1 MENIFTAKQIAAAVG
16 VNDRTIRTRAN
27 KDNWPSVLKPGRGG
41 QIPHYIFASLP
52 SDIRTALNSMQS
64 ESGASLKGA
73 NAGKMVTKNKTVD
86 REIALKTKQ
95 ESLAEFAGINGK
107 QRDRALAKFNILNGA
122 KNHQRNTSLT
132 KIAAFTQFCEFYNS
146 KDDRVAQY
154 QSEFNNTVSLA
165 SIIRWE
171 KTLNKNGITA
181 LAGNYGKTKGKGIID
196 STPELKEY
204 CIALIHEYPH
214 IKGERLADMLEAEFI
229 QKYTIPAASTCR
241 AWLSSWKDE
250 NQALYMSMFDPSA
263 WQNKRMVA
271 FGDMSIDITRI
282 NQLWEFDST
291 PADVML
297 KDGRYN
303 IVGVIDVFTRR
314 VKLVLKPTSNAEGI
328 ALLIRHAILDWG
340 LPEVARTD
348 NGSDYLSH
356 HISTVWNSLDIHN
369 DITNPY
375 SGWEKPFIERFFR
388 TFSHGIAEL
397 LQGYIGHNVVDR
409 ERISSRLTFA
419 EKLVERKE
427 KGAERVGIDVSLTAK
442 EFETKM
448 NQWVDHHYHHSTHSG
463 IKCTP
468 FEQYT
473 RNKQSIRRVSSERVL
488 DVLLSPVPGNGFRT
502 VTKSNGISIEGGS
515 YIHAE
520 LGAYIGDRVFCRWNP
535 QDVGKIFVFH
545 ALHGHFICEAVNPE
559 IAGQDITMAHA
570 MEAKKIQRAQLTEQ
584 RRHFKSLA
592 KKHDVSDAAQTYLDY
607 RTSQTGGLSAF
618 PKASTTVET
627 TATKSAESAIESQ
640 IDVGYTEAQLSEFEQ
655 RRKQLQEIHDLEN
668 SPSEPVFNNDHHK
681 ARYLTERQL
690 QATLSVTEAT
700 WLSQYRRDHT
710 AAARMLDKLINPAA
724 QTK

>member
-1 MENIFTAKQIAAAVG
+1 MENTFTAKQIAAAVG

-27 KDNWPSVLKPGRGG
+27 KDNWASVLKPGRGG
-41 QIPHYIFASLP
+41 QIPHYVFASLP
-52 SDIRTALNSMQS
+52 SDIREALSNMES
-64 ESGASLKGA
+64 ESGATVKGA
-73 NAGKMVTKNKTVD
+73 SAGRFVTNTQAID
-86 REIALKTKQ
+86 REVALKTKQ

-107 QRDRALAKFNILNGA
+107 QRDRALAKFSIINGA
-122 KNHQRNTSLT
+122 KNYQRNTSTT
-132 KIAAFTQFCEFYNS
+132 KIIAFTQFCDLYN
-146 KDDRVAQY
+146 KQDPDVAQY
-154 QSEFNNTVSLA
+154 QSEFNRTISLA
-165 SIIRWE
+165 SLIRWE
-171 KTLNKNGITA
+171 KALNKNGITA
-181 LAGNYGKTKGKGIID
+181 LAGNYGKTKGNGIID

-214 IKGERLADMLEAEFI
+214 IKGERLADMLEAEFSE
-229 QKYTIPAASTCR
+229 KYTIPAPSTCR
-241 AWLSSWKDE
+241 AWLSSWKE
-250 NQALYMSMFDPSA
+250 QNQALYMSMFDPSA

-271 FGDMSIDITRI
+271 FGNMSIDVTRI

-297 KDGRYN
+297 KDGRYS

-314 VKLVLKPTSNAEGI
+314 VKLVLKPTSNAEAI

-397 LQGYIGHNVVDR
+397 IQGYIGHNVVDR

-427 KGAERVGIDVSLTAK
+427 KGAERVGIDVSLTAE
-442 EFETKM
+442 EFEAKM
-448 NQWVDHHYHHSTHSG
+448 NQWVDGHYHNCTHSG

-473 RNKQSIRRVSSERVL
+473 RHKQSIRRVSSPRVL

-607 RTSQTGGLSAF
+607 RTNQNSALEAF

-627 TATKSAESAIESQ
+627 SATKGAESAIDNQVES
-640 IDVGYTEAQLSEFEQ
+640 GYSQERLSEFEQ
-655 RRKQLQEIHDLEN
+655 RRKQLQAIHDLEN
-668 SPSEPVFNNDHHK
+668 SSSEPVFNNDHHK
-681 ARYLTERQL
+681 ARYLTERQV
-690 QATLSVTEAT
+690 QAPLSVNEAA
-700 WLSQYRRDHT
+700 WLTQYRREHT
-710 AAARMLDKLINPAA
+710 AAARLLDQLIKPAA